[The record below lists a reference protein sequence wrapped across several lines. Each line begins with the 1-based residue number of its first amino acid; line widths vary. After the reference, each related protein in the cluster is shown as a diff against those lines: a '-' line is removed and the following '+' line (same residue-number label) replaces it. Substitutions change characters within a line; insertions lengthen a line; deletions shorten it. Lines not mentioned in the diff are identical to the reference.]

1 MMAGGGAG
9 RGAVIKTIILLLL
22 LFILYNSTTTIILYY
37 VFFYKIINIY
47 FIDFKKIKVMTFDF
61 ELAFYF
67 AKDLNFKELS
77 SMLNSN
83 SLIPLPDVLT
93 ILNKIPI
100 EVDPIKYKDILTFLI
115 RKINEGNK
123 R

>member
-1 MMAGGGAG
+1 
-9 RGAVIKTIILLLL
+9 
-22 LFILYNSTTTIILYY
+22 
-37 VFFYKIINIY
+37 
-47 FIDFKKIKVMTFDF
+47 MTFDF

-83 SLIPLPDVLT
+83 SLIPTDVLT

-100 EVDPIKYKDILTFLI
+100 EVDPITYKDILTFLI
-115 RKINEGNK
+115 GKINEGNK
-123 R
+123 I